1 MVMAFL
7 GEVDSY
13 DGISRKLYSS
23 MAFLRYRRFCFV
35 LSELCCVE
43 SPACSCIRTRYG
55 FSKAGSCMPFV
66 KKKKKKRK
74 DELN

>member
-7 GEVDSY
+7 GDVDSY
-13 DGISRKLYSS
+13 DGISQKLYSS

-43 SPACSCIRTRYG
+43 SPACSCIRTGMASVKLGRVCLL
-55 FSKAGSCMPFV
+55 S
-66 KKKKKKRK
+66 KKKEEKKR
-74 DELN
+74 